1 MTPVIEQHNQRR
13 FPRAAYGIILAAVGC
28 AALLV
33 LAAGPDGRPAATSD
47 SFQYFSMGEH
57 AAAGEGFRSCCAAWD
72 SPPGS
77 DPPVAADWGPGYPL
91 VLAGIEAAG
100 VDPQGRA
107 LLWANAGWLGVSLLL
122 VGALVYR
129 FTRRAGWAALA
140 ILLMMSGYFANS
152 HLYAWSEPL
161 FMTLLLG
168 GIVALLVYLEAG
180 ARWALASAA
189 LLFGLSWLTRY
200 AGLVFVEISTGAVV
214 FRAGQPRRRR
224 LEDAVIF
231 AVIAHPPVTLWNAYT
246 QSLPADSV
254 RRYGLA
260 LHSMSEILADA
271 ARALLDLFGHPVY
284 MLPFVVG
291 GALLVA
297 RLGRGGW
304 RAAAGESRGA
314 RTAYRVTS
322 PAGALI
328 IMAAA
333 YAVFIPATAFV
344 RFILIDSPRLLVP
357 LSPFLVLMLIA
368 GVRTLNG
375 TRRGLV
381 VGALLVM
388 IAVRLLAFYDEAQAR
403 FQSRAALEN
412 DPSLAWIKTN
422 LAEATLYSNNYDYLA
437 YALPDA
443 DVRDLPLHA
452 AGERVPSAFVEQVGG
467 GYVIFLDYNQRAYLL
482 RESDVVDSQQFD
494 LVMTLPRARVY
505 QPFAR
510 QTRNEH
516 PVEDARFPC
525 AYHFEEEDGACWSR
539 WGYD

>member
-1 MTPVIEQHNQRR
+1 MTPVIEQHNRRR

-33 LAAGPDGRPAATSD
+33 LAAGPDGRPAVTSN

-129 FTRRAGWAALA
+129 FTRRAGWAVLA
-140 ILLMMSGYFANS
+140 ILLMMSGYFADS

-180 ARWALASAA
+180 SRWGLACAA
-189 LLFGLSWLTRY
+189 LMFGLAWLTRY
-200 AGLVFVEISTGAVV
+200 AGLVFVEIATGAVV

-260 LHSMSEILADA
+260 LHSMSEISADT
-271 ARALLDLFGHPVY
+271 ARALLHLYGHPVY
-284 MLPFVVG
+284 MVMFLAGGVWLIGRTG
-291 GALLVA
+291 GAW
-297 RLGRGGW
+297 W
-304 RAAAGESRGA
+304 RTTAADESRWGRLA
-314 RTAYRVTS
+314 RRATS
-322 PAGALI
+322 PAGVLI

-333 YAVFIPATAFV
+333 YAVFIPATATI
-344 RFILIDSPRLLVP
+344 RFIQIDSPRLLVP
-357 LSPFLVLMLIA
+357 MSPFLVLMLIA
-368 GVRTLNG
+368 GVRTLDG
-375 TRRGLV
+375 LWRGLV
-381 VGALLVM
+381 VGALLVW
-388 IAVRLLAFYDEAQAR
+388 IAFRLLAFYDEAQAR
-403 FQSRAALEN
+403 FQSRAALDN

-437 YALPDA
+437 YVLPDA

-452 AGERVPSAFVEQVGG
+452 AGDRVPSAFVEQVGG
-467 GYVIFLDYNQRAYLL
+467 GYVVFLDYNQRTYLL

-505 QPFAR
+505 QLQGHQPTGMANR
-510 QTRNEH
+510 KLEVLIVMH
-516 PVEDARFPC
+516 PI
-525 AYHFEEEDGACWSR
+525 EEPDS
-539 WGYD
+539 

>member
-1 MTPVIEQHNQRR
+1 MTPVIEQHNRRR

-33 LAAGPDGRPAATSD
+33 LAARPDGRPAVTSD

-57 AAAGEGFRSCCAAWD
+57 AAAGEGFRSCCAAWNG
-72 SPPGS
+72 PPGS

-107 LLWANAGWLGVSLLL
+107 LLVW
-122 VGALVYR
+122 
-129 FTRRAGWAALA
+129 
-140 ILLMMSGYFANS
+140 
-152 HLYAWSEPL
+152 
-161 FMTLLLG
+161 
-168 GIVALLVYLEAG
+168 
-180 ARWALASAA
+180 
-189 LLFGLSWLTRY
+189 
-200 AGLVFVEISTGAVV
+200 
-214 FRAGQPRRRR
+214 
-224 LEDAVIF
+224 
-231 AVIAHPPVTLWNAYT
+231 IA
-246 QSLPADSV
+246 
-254 RRYGLA
+254 
-260 LHSMSEILADA
+260 
-271 ARALLDLFGHPVY
+271 F
-284 MLPFVVG
+284 
-291 GALLVA
+291 
-297 RLGRGGW
+297 
-304 RAAAGESRGA
+304 
-314 RTAYRVTS
+314 
-322 PAGALI
+322 
-328 IMAAA
+328 
-333 YAVFIPATAFV
+333 
-344 RFILIDSPRLLVP
+344 
-357 LSPFLVLMLIA
+357 
-368 GVRTLNG
+368 
-375 TRRGLV
+375 
-381 VGALLVM
+381 
-388 IAVRLLAFYDEAQAR
+388 RLLAFYDEAQAR

-437 YALPDA
+437 YLLPDA

-467 GYVIFLDYNQRAYLL
+467 GYMVFLDYNQRAYLL

-505 QPFAR
+505 QPSAR